1 MPKPAVHDIGKLG
14 SEMLRFAAQIHAYR
28 SPNEVLDSLHKV
40 TQRACSNISVL
51 GAGLLPLR
59 WGDWGGFEK
68 GKTVFLHESAP
79 EGWWEEWLEL
89 SRVHPSPSLAL
100 ARLSLAPF
108 IKSEMMTVLHPL
120 GVDRWAIELELKY
133 GIRDGLVC
141 PVGGRWLLAY
151 WSRHVLSQSLS
162 DEARA
167 MLFLGATFA
176 AIRLQQLVEP
186 HIGRLGQAA
195 PLTAREVAVLRLISD
210 GQQTAEAARLLGL
223 GEETVRTHLKKAQGK
238 LGAKNR
244 THAVAQAMR
253 LHLIP

>member
-28 SPNEVLDSLHKV
+28 SPDEVLDSLHKV
-40 TQRACSNISVL
+40 TLAACNISVL
-51 GAGLLPLR
+51 VAGLLPLR
-59 WGDWGGFEK
+59 WGDWSGFEK
-68 GKTVFLHESAP
+68 GKTVFLHKSAP

-89 SRVHPSPSLAL
+89 SRMHSNPGLAL

-108 IKSEMMTVLHPL
+108 IRSEMMTMLQPL
-120 GVDRWAIELELKY
+120 GIDRWAVDLELKY

-151 WSRHVLSQSLS
+151 WSRQVLSQCLS

-167 MLFLGATFA
+167 ILFMGATFA
-176 AIRLQQLVEP
+176 AIGLQQLVEP
-186 HIGRLGQAA
+186 HVGRIGRAA
-195 PLTAREVAVLRLISD
+195 PLTARELAVLRLISD
-210 GQQTAEAARLLGL
+210 GRQIAEAARLLGI

-244 THAVAQAMR
+244 AHVVAQAMR

>member
-1 MPKPAVHDIGKLG
+1 MPTRVDYDVAKLG
-14 SEMLRFAAQIHAYR
+14 SDMVSFATHINELGA
-28 SPNEVLDSLHKV
+28 PNDVLDSLHTT

-51 GAGLLPLR
+51 GAVLWPVR
-59 WGDWGGFEK
+59 RGDGGAFEK

-108 IKSEMMTVLHPL
+108 IRSEMMTMLQPL
-120 GVDRWAIELELKY
+120 GIDRWAVDLVLIY

-151 WSRHVLSQSLS
+151 WSRQVLSQSSRMRLGRFFS
-162 DEARA
+162 WAPVRRHPPAAACRA
-167 MLFLGATFA
+167 
-176 AIRLQQLVEP
+176 I
-186 HIGRLGQAA
+186 GQAA
-195 PLTAREVAVLRLISD
+195 PLTARELAVLRLISD
-210 GQQTAEAARLLGL
+210 GRQIAEAARLLGI
-223 GEETVRTHLKKAQGK
+223 GDETVRTHLKKAQGK

-244 THAVAQAMR
+244 AHVVAQAMR